1 MKKKL
6 IFLVTLFSVLALA
19 LVACGGDDDGSATAD
34 ELAAV
39 TQRVDD
45 LESRATDLESRAT
58 DLESRVTDLEDTM
71 ASAPEEPVE
80 EPTAE
85 PTAEPTEEPAPEPTE
100 EPAEETTLGTE
111 ENPIVM
117 SFVPSG
123 DTQEILVSG
132 DQLAEMIT
140 ERTGL
145 VVEANVGTDFAAV
158 REAMGAGQAHI
169 GWLNT
174 FNYVL
179 AAEKYGVDVGLVTQ
193 RFGSTSY
200 NGQINVNA
208 DAGIES
214 LDDLVGKTM
223 CWVDPN
229 STSGYII
236 PRIMLQANG
245 INPDEDFA
253 EQIEAGSHN
262 NVIIQVYNGDCD
274 AGASFVDARSSVEEE
289 YPDVNE
295 KVLVLATT
303 TDIPND
309 SVSFIADFPEEMRA
323 EIVAALLDIAS
334 TPDGQEALNN
344 LYSIEGLQEADDSFY
359 DAFRADL
366 SRAGI
371 DIEELA
377 GG

>member
-1 MKKKL
+1 MKKRKFFLLML
-6 IFLVTLFSVLALA
+6 IGMLVLALA
-19 LVACGGDDDGSATAD
+19 ACGGNQA
-34 ELAAV
+34 
-39 TQRVDD
+39 
-45 LESRATDLESRAT
+45 
-58 DLESRVTDLEDTM
+58 
-71 ASAPEEPVE
+71 
-80 EPTAE
+80 
-85 PTAEPTEEPAPEPTE
+85 EEPAEEPAAEEPTE
-100 EPAEETTLGTE
+100 EPAEEEPAEEPTEAPEEEEEEMEEGEAELGTE

-123 DTQEILVSG
+123 DTQDIITSG

-179 AAEKYGVDVGLVTQ
+179 ANEVYGVDAALVTQ
-193 RFGSTSY
+193 RFGATYY
-200 NGQINVNA
+200 NGQINVNVNS
-208 DAGIES
+208 GIETIQ
-214 LDDLVGKTM
+214 DLEGTVM

-236 PRIMLQANG
+236 PRIMLRAEG

-253 EQIEAGSHN
+253 NTVEAGSHD
-262 NVIIQVYNGDCD
+262 NVIIQVYNGECD
-274 AGASFVDARSSVEEE
+274 AGATFVDARTNVEEE
-289 YPDVNE
+289 FPDVTE
-295 KVLVLATT
+295 VVEVLATT
-303 TDIPND
+303 SDIPND
-309 SVSFIADFPEEMRA
+309 NVSFIADFPEDKRE
-323 EIVAALLDIAS
+323 EIVNALLDIAAS
-334 TPDGQEALNN
+334 EEGQEALNT